1 MVAQRARATAIAP
14 YSLRARPGAAVA
26 VPVTWNE
33 MDGLDRPDGFHPAD
47 MEDRHVQP
55 CPLEGAKPR
64 GVGTAVVDALENWA
78 RN

>member
-1 MVAQRARATAIAP
+1 
-14 YSLRARPGAAVA
+14 
-26 VPVTWNE
+26 